1 VTLSTA
7 TDARF
12 VGDVLRSAVERHADR
27 DALVD
32 GARRWSY
39 RDLARLVS
47 AGSEILRPMVEGRR
61 RRIAIIGGNHP
72 AYVIAYF
79 SAQLIG
85 ASSVEI
91 GADEAHHAISRV
103 LELADPAAIITDRT
117 DLISAAAPRA
127 LDFNTFLRA
136 CECSAA
142 VSIDSGAYSTAAAL
156 DEASIVF
163 TSGTT
168 GVPKGVILSHAN
180 ILFVVNA
187 VRDYLALT
195 PQDRYA
201 ISLPLSHTYGKST
214 LLSAIAAGAASVLV
228 RNFQDFSAFFDC
240 VASERCTVLSV
251 VPFHL
256 NVIARRGLP
265 ADCDLHSL
273 RAITC
278 SGGPLAWETFESVE
292 RLLPGARLVAMYGLT
307 ESSTRVT
314 YLPPAHAAAKRGSVG
329 RPLDGVRLEIRDE
342 QGQAVPSGAVG
353 RLYVRG
359 PNVMQGYLGDPE
371 LTAQT
376 IVDGWLDTGDLGHVD
391 EDGYLFITG
400 RDKDIIKVAGER
412 ISAAEIDHVVMS
424 HPDVVDA
431 AVIGVPDPLL
441 GETVVA
447 YVVFRPGAAN
457 GAELPAYCAARLSHH
472 KVPRRFISIPCI
484 PRTSTGKV
492 RRHVL
497 REAYSGE

>member
-1 VTLSTA
+1 MRSTA
-7 TDARF
+7 TETRR
-12 VGDVLRSAVERHADR
+12 VGDLLLSAVERHPDR

-32 GARRWSY
+32 DARRWSY
-39 RDLARLVS
+39 RDLAGLVS
-47 AGSEILRPMVEGRR
+47 AGSEILRPFVHGARP
-61 RRIAIIGGNHP
+61 RIAIIGANHP

-91 GADEAHHAISRV
+91 GADETRDSIARV
-103 LELADPAAIITDRT
+103 IELAKPAVIITERS
-117 DLISAAAPRA
+117 DLTAPA
-127 LDFNTFLRA
+127 GTPTLDFDTFLAA
-136 CECSAA
+136 CECTA
-142 VSIDSGAYSTAAAL
+142 GASLDTGAHPTTAL
-156 DEASIVF
+156 DEASVVF

-168 GVPKGVILSHAN
+168 GVPKGVILSHGN

-214 LLSAIAAGAASVLV
+214 LLSAIAAGATSVFV
-228 RNFQDFSAFFDC
+228 RNFQDVNAFFAH

-256 NVIARRGLP
+256 NVIRRRGLP
-265 ADCDLHSL
+265 ADCDLRSL
-273 RAITC
+273 RVMTC
-278 SGGPLAWETFESVE
+278 SGGPLAWETVEHVE
-292 RLLPGARLVAMYGLT
+292 RLLPDARLVAMYGLT

-329 RPLDGVRLEIRDE
+329 RPLEGVRLEIRDA
-342 QGQAVPSGAVG
+342 QGEPVAAGVVG

-359 PNVMQGYLGDPE
+359 PNVMQGYLGDRE

-376 IVDGWLDTGDLGHVD
+376 IVDGWLDTGDLGFVD
-391 EDGYLFITG
+391 EDGFLFITG
-400 RDKDIIKVAGER
+400 REKDIVKVAGER
-412 ISAAEIDHVVMS
+412 ISAAEIDHVVAS

-441 GETVVA
+441 SETVVA
-447 YVVFRPGAAN
+447 YVVLRPGAA
-457 GAELPAYCAARLSHH
+457 GSSDLAAYCAARLSHH
-472 KVPRRFISIPCI
+472 KIPRRFISVLSI